1 MSDAVIDLTASSPTP
16 NTIPLVSAPVNSRVG
31 IDFPNMALVPARP
44 GEELTDSLWVYAT
57 SGALLFK
64 WLVQLAALNRAW
76 IPNMSFEEFDDRICR
91 STKLDDNDNC

>member
-31 IDFPNMALVPARP
+31 IDFPDM
-44 GEELTDSLWVYAT
+44 
-57 SGALLFK
+57 ALLFK